1 MEININYQNM
11 KAHYLM
17 LGLGLVALMASCS
30 HDSKDEPVRSD
41 KAITFTAAVPQSA
54 YRSLDDAVTTTG
66 SINTFRVY
74 GFVEGYETP
83 YMNGVEVV
91 KNNGVWGY
99 SPMQFWPVGK
109 TMNFYSISPAIV
121 TDPAAA
127 DNIGMDS
134 SKPDIPNFKN
144 TFQTDLLYGVNMGL
158 TDASSSQVK
167 INFRH
172 ALARVDFLFKS
183 KEGQSIVF
191 KADDIALVNIC
202 NTGDFKFPRTSTTD
216 SDIEVSVGKWAAKD
230 KGNMTLNSTPSD
242 FIGKAPVQLM
252 SDNNQ
257 FVIPQDISMASE
269 TNTGGMYLRVHGT
282 IYDEA
287 SKLQTWPLTG
297 AASDIYVPINT
308 KDGKFKPGYRYV
320 FTVSIGQPNNE
331 GWIQFD
337 QNVTVDEYGNSDES
351 AVNK

>member
-1 MEININYQNM
+1 M

-17 LGLGLVALMASCS
+17 LGLGLAAVLASCS
-30 HDSKDEPVRSD
+30 HDSKDEPIFSD
-41 KAITFTAAVPQSA
+41 KAISFTAAVPQSA
-54 YRSLDDAVTTTG
+54 YRSLDDAVTTTS

-74 GFVEGYETP
+74 GFVDGEQTP
-83 YMNGVEVV
+83 YMNGVEVI
-91 KNNGVWGY
+91 KTDGTWGY

-134 SKPDIPNFKN
+134 SNPDIPNFKN
-144 TFQTDLLYGVNMGL
+144 EFQTDLLYGVNMGL
-158 TDASSSQVK
+158 TDENSSQVK

-172 ALARVDFLFKS
+172 ALARVDFRFKR
-183 KEGQSIVF
+183 KDGQSVVF
-191 KADDIALVNIC
+191 TADEIELVNVY

-216 SDIEVSVGKWAAKD
+216 NNIEVSVGKWTV
-230 KGNMTLNSTPSD
+230 KGVKSSMTLNSAVSD
-242 FIGKAPVQLM
+242 FIGETPVQLM
-252 SDNNQ
+252 SANNQ
-257 FVIPQDISMASE
+257 FVIPQDITMASD
-269 TNTGGMYLRVHGT
+269 THTDGMYLRVHGT
-282 IYDEA
+282 IFDEA

-297 AASDIYVPINT
+297 SAADIYVPINT

-320 FTVSIGQPNNE
+320 FTVSIGQPDNE

-337 QNVTVDEYGNSDES
+337 QNVTVDEYGEYQET
-351 AVNK
+351 AENK